1 LRFAR
6 RGVYLLLVVLW
17 GAGCEQPG
25 PQGGGEGPGRR
36 QQQLA
41 LSPKQE
47 LELGRRA
54 FQEVLSEYRGR
65 ILPEDDPQTVKV
77 RRVAGRITR
86 AAEIEP
92 LQREIN
98 LHVRGYRFEWEA
110 RVVRDKQ
117 ANAFCLPAGKIV
129 VFTGILP
136 VAKTEG
142 QLATVLA
149 HEIAHALAHHSSERL
164 ALEKAQGGGVLRKL
178 SFNRAQE
185 LEADHIGVFLM
196 TFAGYDPD
204 EAVTFWERMMQRA
217 AGEGRQKPE
226 ILSDHPSDA
235 HRIQQLRAWVPW
247 ARAAKKAYDAGN
259 VLPAG
264 GRQEERRRG
273 YGFRP

>member
-1 LRFAR
+1 VLRFAR
-6 RGVYLLLVVLW
+6 RGVSLLLVVLW

-54 FQEVLSEYRGR
+54 FQEVLKEYRGR

-77 RRVAGRITR
+77 RRVVGRITK

-98 LHVRGYRFEWEA
+98 LNVRGYRFEWEV

-164 ALEKAQGGGVLRKL
+164 AAEKAQGGGVLRKL

-204 EAVTFWERMMQRA
+204 EAVTFWKRMQQA
-217 AGEGRQKPE
+217 TGEGQRPE

-235 HRIQQLRAWVPW
+235 HRIQQLSGWVPW

-273 YGFRP
+273 VRFRP